1 VDTVTTAHQLEP
13 FSRSHIA
20 EMEKKEA
27 AIVNDH
33 GSAIV
38 NDHGS
43 TAALTVPSCCCYI
56 KPLRAWRDGSDGSEE
71 HWLLPEY
78 TNSIPTNYMVAH
90 SCL

>member
-1 VDTVTTAHQLEP
+1 MDTVTTAHQLEP

-43 TAALTVPSCCCYI
+43 TAALTVPSCCCFRLYEVLHI
-56 KPLRAWRDGSDGSEE
+56 TFESLERWLRWQ
-71 HWLLPEY
+71 
-78 TNSIPTNYMVAH
+78 
-90 SCL
+90 